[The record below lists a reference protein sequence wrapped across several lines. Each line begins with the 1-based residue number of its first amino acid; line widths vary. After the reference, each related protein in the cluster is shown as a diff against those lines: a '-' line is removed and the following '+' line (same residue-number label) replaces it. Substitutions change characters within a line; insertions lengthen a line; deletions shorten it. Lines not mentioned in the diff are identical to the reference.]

1 MANAGIKGV
10 VGRARRAAARA
21 EAAALTDGQLLARFV
36 ADRDEAA
43 FAELVARLGP
53 AVFAACCRVLG
64 DHHAAEDA
72 FQAVFVVLAK
82 KAHTVRPRA
91 AVAGWVYGVARK
103 AALEAYAVMRRRHR
117 ETLVAAVPD
126 SPATPDG
133 DRIEPD
139 VLAALDA
146 EIAGLSGPYRSAVV
160 PCELRGT
167 PRKAAAR
174 QLGIPEGTLSSRLA
188 VARKLLAARLRA
200 RGVALSAAALS
211 AGLAAAGRAA
221 VPLGL
226 PGAAVRAAVS
236 GRVPGGVSTITQEVL
251 RSMYAGKL
259 KLVSAGLLL
268 AAGLA
273 VGLSSVMPGPE
284 AATATAAPL
293 PFRPPR
299 GGRIWLWEPPGQI
312 STIDADGGGRRRV
325 ELKEEGRVLRWVSPE
340 HNLVWFDGKDGH
352 PFDGV
357 EARLHVRPLNDKT
370 AKATDL
376 GVFSRDVLYISRDG
390 RTAFARVGAEWS
402 PDGGTV
408 YTHYTLVDAVTK
420 TRAPF
425 KFPAGG
431 PAVGGS
437 FFVQD
442 LAPDG
447 TWVLAFE
454 NTDSH
459 PDRAKQNLPQ
469 ARLHKLPRDGGKPVL
484 LTGRLNAWDGRLS
497 PDGKR
502 LLAHAHARVAGAKPE
517 WQGSMYVI
525 DVATQKATKISG
537 PENQAWAE
545 GVWSPDGRS
554 VAYAWGEQFE
564 AGKTRVVVCDADGK
578 NARVIL
584 TTEKR
589 VFPLAW
595 R

>member
-1 MANAGIKGV
+1 MSNAGIRAA

-21 EAAALTDGQLLARFV
+21 EAAALTDGQLLTRFV
-36 ADRDEAA
+36 TDRDEAA

-53 AVFAACCRVLG
+53 AVFAACRRVLG

-82 KAHTVRPRA
+82 KAHSVRPRE

-103 AALEAYAVMRRRHR
+103 AALEALSVRRRRDR

-126 SPATPDG
+126 SPALPAEG
-133 DRIEPD
+133 PPEPD
-139 VLAALDA
+139 VLTALDA

-160 PCELRGT
+160 LCELRGT
-167 PRKAAAR
+167 PRKDAAR

-188 VARKLLAARLRA
+188 AARKLLAARLRA

-211 AGLAAAGRAA
+211 AALAAAGRAA
-221 VPLGL
+221 VPVGL

-236 GRVPGGVSTITQEVL
+236 GRVPGVVSTIAQEVL
-251 RSMYAGKL
+251 RSMCASKL
-259 KLVSAGLLL
+259 KLVSAGLFL

-284 AATATAAPL
+284 ATTAKAAPL
-293 PFRPPR
+293 PIRLR
-299 GGRIWLWEPPGQI
+299 GRIWLWEHPGQV
-312 STIDADGGGRRRV
+312 STIDADAGDRRRV

-352 PFDGV
+352 PFDGI
-357 EARLHVRPLNDKT
+357 EARLHVRPLNDK
-370 AKATDL
+370 AARATDL

-402 PDGGTV
+402 PDGRTV
-408 YTHYTLVDAVTK
+408 YTHYTFVDAVTK

-425 KFPAGG
+425 KLPAGG
-431 PAVGGS
+431 PAVGGA
-437 FFVQD
+437 FFVLD

-447 TWVLAFE
+447 SWVLAFE
-454 NTDSH
+454 NTDKH
-459 PDRAKQNLPQ
+459 PERAKQNLPQ
-469 ARLHKLPRDGGKPVL
+469 GRLHKVPRDGGKPVL
-484 LTGRLNAWDGRLS
+484 LTGRLNAWGGRLS

-502 LLAHAHARVAGAKPE
+502 LLAHAYVTVGGAKPE
-517 WQGSMYVI
+517 LRGSMYVI

-545 GVWSPDGRS
+545 GAWSPDGRG
-554 VAYAWGEQFE
+554 VVYAWGERDE
-564 AGKTRVVVCDADGK
+564 ESATRLVACDADGK

-589 VFPLAW
+589 VHPLAW